1 LHEQALSRSFAIN
14 STKRERI
21 SKVKRTIWATLSIFT
36 AITLFSCTASLLP
49 VHGATTVSA
58 PDQGFSV
65 KEYRDFHEVLHPLE
79 HEALPNNDFKTIRA
93 KAGLLW
99 ALGQEILKLGVPGG
113 VEDKNSED
121 FKEGLKK
128 FGEALDKFKTD
139 AGDATDDQ
147 LKASYS
153 AVHDSFEM
161 LAAMLPRK

>member
-1 LHEQALSRSFAIN
+1 LHEQALSRSFAIS

-21 SKVKRTIWATLSIFT
+21 STVKRTIWATLSIFT
-36 AITLFSCTASLLP
+36 AITLFSCTASLSL
-49 VHGATTVSA
+49 VHGATTDSA
-58 PDQGFSV
+58 PDHGFSV
-65 KEYRDFHEVLHPLE
+65 KEYRDFHDVLHPLE

-93 KAGLLW
+93 KAGLLV

-128 FGEALDKFKTD
+128 FGEALAKFKTD
-139 AGDATDDQ
+139 AGDGTDDQ
-147 LKASYS
+147 LKASYT